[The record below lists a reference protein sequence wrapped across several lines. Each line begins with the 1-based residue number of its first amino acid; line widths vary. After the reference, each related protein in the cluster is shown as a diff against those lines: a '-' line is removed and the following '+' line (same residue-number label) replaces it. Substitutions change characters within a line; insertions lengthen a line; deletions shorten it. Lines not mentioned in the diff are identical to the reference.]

1 MELQDKQERRNAY
14 IQSLLEKCKTEADTF
29 ATLRLYGIGGSDMAA
44 ILGRSKWHTAY
55 DIWKVKTFRQSV
67 GEEKLCFDTGH
78 ALEEVVAKW
87 YEKTTGY
94 VVYEADHLQMQGYPY
109 LIGNFD
115 RLVYDKTI
123 EDGGKI
129 VGGLECK
136 TANENTKIIV
146 DGEERSKWG
155 KDNVYDNK
163 KLVVE
168 SDLIDPEYMAQVQ
181 FYMMVSGLEWWDVAV
196 MIGNRELRYYRV
208 HADREL
214 QQEILNKAVSFW
226 NDNVLNDVAPAL
238 TMNDARSL
246 QIEDNT
252 ATADE
257 SIMSLVNKR
266 KDIVVKQKA
275 IEEELKLVED
285 ELAEKIKDYT
295 KVTYTNDEG
304 KVKTLLTFKSMNRTS
319 FDSKSF
325 EAKHPDLYKDFLKT
339 TTSSRVLRFY

>member
-55 DIWKVKTFRQSV
+55 DIWKVKTFRQNV

-94 VVYEADHLQMQGYPY
+94 VVYEADHLQMQGYPF

-129 VGGLECK
+129 IGGLECK

-155 KDNVYDNK
+155 KDNV
-163 KLVVE
+163 
-168 SDLIDPEYMAQVQ
+168 EYMAQVQ

-246 QIEDNT
+246 QVDDNT

-304 KVKTLLTFKSMNRTS
+304 KVKTLLTFK
-319 FDSKSF
+319 
-325 EAKHPDLYKDFLKT
+325 KDFLKT

>member
-1 MELQDKQERRNAY
+1 
-14 IQSLLEKCKTEADTF
+14 
-29 ATLRLYGIGGSDMAA
+29 
-44 ILGRSKWHTAY
+44 
-55 DIWKVKTFRQSV
+55 
-67 GEEKLCFDTGH
+67 
-78 ALEEVVAKW
+78 
-87 YEKTTGY
+87 
-94 VVYEADHLQMQGYPY
+94 
-109 LIGNFD
+109 
-115 RLVYDKTI
+115 
-123 EDGGKI
+123 
-129 VGGLECK
+129 
-136 TANENTKIIV
+136 
-146 DGEERSKWG
+146 
-155 KDNVYDNK
+155 
-163 KLVVE
+163 
-168 SDLIDPEYMAQVQ
+168 
-181 FYMMVSGLEWWDVAV
+181 

-246 QIEDNT
+246 QVDDNT

-304 KVKTLLTFKSMNRTS
+304 KVKTLLTFKSR
-319 FDSKSF
+319 
-325 EAKHPDLYKDFLKT
+325 P
-339 TTSSRVLRFY
+339 V